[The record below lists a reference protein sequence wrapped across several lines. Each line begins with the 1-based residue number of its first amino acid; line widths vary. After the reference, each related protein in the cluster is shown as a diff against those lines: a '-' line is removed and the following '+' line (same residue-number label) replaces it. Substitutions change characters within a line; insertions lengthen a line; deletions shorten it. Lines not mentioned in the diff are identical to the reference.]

1 MSFWMLLDMQ
11 RSFTMLELI
20 KNKIY
25 KAKKSNKLRKLLK
38 IRHNI
43 VEPRLKTKYFYVKQK
58 LLNVICLVIWK
69 WNDISCK

>member
-1 MSFWMLLDMQ
+1 MLLDMQ

-38 IRHNI
+38 IRRNI

-58 LLNVICLVIWK
+58 LLNVICLVI
-69 WNDISCK
+69 

>member
-38 IRHNI
+38 IRRNI